1 MKLVLNNLTK
11 EYGSQVAVKDLE
23 YTMEKGV
30 YGLLGT
36 NGAGKTTLMRMICT
50 LMKPSRGS
58 ITCDGKDIFEMGRE
72 YRCIIGY
79 LPQDFGFYP
88 DLFAREYLKY
98 IADIKGLRPAVA
110 KERVEMLLEKVGLKD
125 TGKKKLRTF
134 SGGMI
139 RRVGIAQA
147 VLNDPEILVLDEP
160 TAGLDPN
167 ERIRFRNLITELSEK
182 RMVILSTHIV
192 SDVEFIANR
201 IMLMKSGR
209 FSFIGTAEELVGLV
223 AGKVWSCTIPGESV
237 GKYTE
242 NFPIANMRNTDAGVE
257 LRIVAERKPAPG
269 AKNVQ
274 ATLEDAFLFYF
285 GERTEESE

>member
-88 DLFAREYLKY
+88 DLSAREYLKY
-98 IADIKGLRPAVA
+98 IADIKGLRLISYNSIA
-110 KERVEMLLEKVGLKD
+110 KMTYRADRKNNS
-125 TGKKKLRTF
+125 KK
-134 SGGMI
+134 S
-139 RRVGIAQA
+139 A
-147 VLNDPEILVLDEP
+147 
-160 TAGLDPN
+160 TAM
-167 ERIRFRNLITELSEK
+167 ERILKSNWFRSLDRQRN
-182 RMVILSTHIV
+182 STTV
-192 SDVEFIANR
+192 RV
-201 IMLMKSGR
+201 L
-209 FSFIGTAEELVGLV
+209 
-223 AGKVWSCTIPGESV
+223 
-237 GKYTE
+237 
-242 NFPIANMRNTDAGVE
+242 RNTVLCSPPIIYVWRR
-257 LRIVAERKPAPG
+257 LRER
-269 AKNVQ
+269 
-274 ATLEDAFLFYF
+274 
-285 GERTEESE
+285 